1 MGMEQERRKASRV
14 GVLGGTFDPIH
25 VGHLIAA
32 SEALHEL
39 RLDLVMFV
47 PTGQPWQK
55 DSFSNPEDRYQMT
68 IIGTASHRRFAAS
81 RMEIDRIGPTFT
93 IDTMQ
98 ALRDFHGE
106 GTDLFFIIGADAV
119 LKLDTWHRFEG
130 LEKIAEIIAVT
141 RPGFD
146 LAALRPQ
153 PAWPRIHVLE
163 MPRIEISSTDIRE
176 RVRTG
181 RPIEYLVPSGVAR
194 YISENGLYLTDGEE
208 ASDDV

>member
-1 MGMEQERRKASRV
+1 MEQAQRKASRV

-68 IIGTASHRRFAAS
+68 IIGTAPHRRFAAS

-130 LEKIAEIIAVT
+130 LEKLAEIIAVT

-146 LAALRPQ
+146 LEALRPQ
-153 PAWPRIHVLE
+153 PDWPHVHVLE
-163 MPRIEISSTDIRE
+163 MPRIDISSTEIRE

-181 RPIEYLVPSGVAR
+181 RPIEYLVPSAVGR
-194 YISENGLYLTDGEE
+194 YISENGLYLSDRG
-208 ASDDV
+208 AGGDDV

>member
-1 MGMEQERRKASRV
+1 V
-14 GVLGGTFDPIH
+14 
-25 VGHLIAA
+25 
-32 SEALHEL
+32 
-39 RLDLVMFV
+39 FV

-146 LAALRPQ
+146 LATLRPQ

-163 MPRIEISSTDIRE
+163 MPRIDISSTDIRE

-194 YISENGLYLTDGEE
+194 YISENGLYLTDGDGGG
-208 ASDDV
+208 DDV

>member
-1 MGMEQERRKASRV
+1 MGMEQAQRKASRV

-25 VGHLIAA
+25 VGHLVAA

-68 IIGTASHRRFAAS
+68 IIGTAPHRRFAAS

-106 GTDLFFIIGADAV
+106 GTDLFFIIGADTV

-130 LEKIAEIIAVT
+130 LEKLAEIIAVT

-146 LAALRPQ
+146 LASLRPQ
-153 PAWPRIHVLE
+153 PGWPHIHILE
-163 MPRIEISSTDIRE
+163 MPRIDISSTDIRE
-176 RVRTG
+176 RVRSG
-181 RPIEYLVPSGVAR
+181 RPIEYLVPAAVGR
-194 YISENGLYLTDGEE
+194 YIAEHGLYLTDGN
-208 ASDDV
+208 AGADDV

>member
-1 MGMEQERRKASRV
+1 MGMDQEGRQASRV

-25 VGHLIAA
+25 IGHLIAA
-32 SEALHEL
+32 SEALHKL
-39 RLDLVMFV
+39 RLDLVLFV

-55 DSFSNPEDRYQMT
+55 DSFSNAEDRYQMT
-68 IIGTASHRRFAAS
+68 IIGTAPNRRFAAS

-106 GTDLFFIIGADAV
+106 DTDLFFIIGADAV

-130 LEKIAEIIAVT
+130 LEKLAEIIAVT

-146 LAALRPQ
+146 LAKLRPQ
-153 PAWPRIHVLE
+153 PGWPHIHVLE
-163 MPRIEISSTDIRE
+163 MPRIDISSTDIRE

-181 RPIEYLVPSGVAR
+181 RPIEYLVPAAVGR
-194 YISENGLYLTDGEE
+194 YISEHGLYLTEGDRG
-208 ASDDV
+208 DDV

>member
-1 MGMEQERRKASRV
+1 MEQAQRKASRV

-25 VGHLIAA
+25 VGHLVAA

-68 IIGTASHRRFAAS
+68 IIGTAPHRRFAAS

-130 LEKIAEIIAVT
+130 LEKLAEIIAVT

-146 LAALRPQ
+146 LDALRPQ
-153 PAWPRIHVLE
+153 PDWPHVHVLE
-163 MPRIEISSTDIRE
+163 MPRIDISSTEIRE

-181 RPIEYLVPSGVAR
+181 RPIEYLVPAAVGR
-194 YISENGLYLTDGEE
+194 YISENGLYLSDRAAGGE
-208 ASDDV
+208 DV

>member
-1 MGMEQERRKASRV
+1 MGMDQERRQASRV

-32 SEALHEL
+32 SEALHKL
-39 RLDLVMFV
+39 RLDLVLFV

-55 DSFSNPEDRYQMT
+55 DFFSNAEDRYQMT
-68 IIGTASHRRFAAS
+68 IIGTAPNRRFAAS

-106 GTDLFFIIGADAV
+106 DTDLFFIIGADAV
-119 LKLDTWHRFEG
+119 LRLETWHRFEG
-130 LEKIAEIIAVT
+130 LEKLAEIIAVT

-146 LAALRPQ
+146 LAELRPQ
-153 PAWPRIHVLE
+153 PGWPHIHVLE
-163 MPRIEISSTDIRE
+163 MPRIDISSTDIRE

-181 RPIEYLVPSGVAR
+181 RPIEYQVPAAVGR
-194 YISENGLYLTDGEE
+194 YISEHGLYLTEGGRGG
-208 ASDDV
+208 DDV

>member
-1 MGMEQERRKASRV
+1 MGMEQERRKVSRV

-68 IIGTASHRRFAAS
+68 IIGTASHRHFASS

-146 LAALRPQ
+146 LATLRPQ

-163 MPRIEISSTDIRE
+163 MPRIDISSTDIRE

-194 YISENGLYLTDGEE
+194 YISENGLYLTDGDEGR
-208 ASDDV
+208 DDV

>member
-1 MGMEQERRKASRV
+1 MEQAQRKASRV

-68 IIGTASHRRFAAS
+68 IIGTAPHRRFAAS

-130 LEKIAEIIAVT
+130 LEKLAEIIAVS

-146 LAALRPQ
+146 LEALRPQ
-153 PAWPRIHVLE
+153 PDWPHVHVLE
-163 MPRIEISSTDIRE
+163 MPRIDISSTEIRE

-181 RPIEYLVPSGVAR
+181 RPIEYLVPAAVGR
-194 YISENGLYLTDGEE
+194 YISENGLYL
-208 ASDDV
+208 SDRAAGSEDV

>member
-1 MGMEQERRKASRV
+1 MGMQEPGRKSSRV

-25 VGHLIAA
+25 TGHLIAA

-55 DSFSNPEDRYQMT
+55 ESFSNPEDRYQMT
-68 IIGTASHRRFAAS
+68 IIGTAPNRRFAAS

-106 GTDLFFIIGADAV
+106 GTELFFIIGADAV

-130 LEKIAEIIAVT
+130 LEKLAEIIAVT

-146 LAALRPQ
+146 LAGLRPR
-153 PAWPRIHVLE
+153 PGWPRIHVLE
-163 MPRIEISSTDIRE
+163 MPLIDISSTDIRE
-176 RVRTG
+176 RAGAG
-181 RPIEYLVPSGVAR
+181 RPIEYLVPPGVAR
-194 YISENGLYLTDGEE
+194 YIVENGLYVSDGGRRGE
-208 ASDDV
+208 DV